1 MADSQDDDQ
10 VAIEV
15 EDHPPIADPQPIG
28 ANARIGEFLGLL
40 KGIGR
45 QTAEGTRDS
54 VAEGSFEFVEILR
67 GAPSEDYLTHSR
79 GRRAS

>member
-10 VAIEV
+10 VAVEV

-28 ANARIGEFLGLL
+28 ANARIGEFLDLL
-40 KGIGR
+40 KRIGR

-54 VAEGSFEFVEILR
+54 VAEGSFEFVD
-67 GAPSEDYLTHSR
+67 PS
-79 GRRAS
+79 RRAG